1 MSGYYRG
8 GVWVSAVV
16 GGYHESAEE
25 AELAVVEATRR
36 VEAGETTAHHELTE
50 LLSRYQSLKQDR
62 PNHPLLALAGLYAKE
77 VLGALQTKQP
87 T

>member
-1 MSGYYRG
+1 MSGYYRDG
-8 GVWVSAVV
+8 RWLSAVV

-50 LLSRYQSLKQDR
+50 LLTRYPSLKLDR
-62 PNHPLLALAGLYAKE
+62 PNHPLLPLAGLYAKE
-77 VLGALQTKQP
+77 VLG
-87 T
+87 